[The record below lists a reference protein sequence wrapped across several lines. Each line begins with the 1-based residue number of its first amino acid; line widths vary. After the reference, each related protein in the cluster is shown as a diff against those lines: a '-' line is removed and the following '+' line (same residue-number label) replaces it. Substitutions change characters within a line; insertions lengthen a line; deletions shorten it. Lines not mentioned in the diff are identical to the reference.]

1 MAKNL
6 KALFDQPLSQNN
18 STHATLLAVI
28 GGYLIYMA
36 YEMVQNTL
44 TGKST
49 MSMTT
54 TVIAALIMAL
64 AGLGTIAYGV
74 YTGICSATCRP
85 AVWVPI
91 PLHPPS
97 PRRKSSPVRS
107 WVSMPRV

>member
-74 YTGICSATCRP
+74 YTWRAGSKQQEA
-85 AVWVPI
+85 
-91 PLHPPS
+91 PS
-97 PRRKSSPVRS
+97 EDVQEDNPQ
-107 WVSMPRV
+107 